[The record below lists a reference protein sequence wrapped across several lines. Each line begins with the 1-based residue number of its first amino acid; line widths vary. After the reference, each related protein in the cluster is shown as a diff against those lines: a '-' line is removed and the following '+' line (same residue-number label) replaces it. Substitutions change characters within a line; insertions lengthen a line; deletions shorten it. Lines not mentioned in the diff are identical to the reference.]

1 MKQIVLILMSL
12 LTFSNPSK
20 APKQT
25 VEPAVSSR
33 TMWSRIPLSRA
44 IPPNSFD
51 EYSFLNIMLE
61 DIIRLLHEGKHSLVV
76 SNGEVRTFDR
86 RGVADLYALLQ
97 EDSDFLKGASVAD
110 KVVGKAA
117 AALMILG
124 EVGELHADVVSRPT
138 LDLFADSGVRVS
150 YGTAVP
156 HIINRTKT
164 GWCPLETCCR
174 YCLTPQDCLVRI
186 EEFITLQSKRMNSDK

>member
-1 MKQIVLILMSL
+1 
-12 LTFSNPSK
+12 
-20 APKQT
+20 
-25 VEPAVSSR
+25 
-33 TMWSRIPLSRA
+33 
-44 IPPNSFD
+44 
-51 EYSFLNIMLE
+51 MLE

-86 RGVADLYALLQ
+86 RGVADLYALLR

-110 KVVGKAA
+110 KA
-117 AALMILG
+117 
-124 EVGELHADVVSRPT
+124 

>member
-1 MKQIVLILMSL
+1 
-12 LTFSNPSK
+12 
-20 APKQT
+20 
-25 VEPAVSSR
+25 
-33 TMWSRIPLSRA
+33 
-44 IPPNSFD
+44 
-51 EYSFLNIMLE
+51 
-61 DIIRLLHEGKHSLVV
+61 
-76 SNGEVRTFDR
+76 
-86 RGVADLYALLQ
+86 VADLYALLR

-124 EVGELHADVVSRPT
+124 EVGELHADVVSRPA

>member
-1 MKQIVLILMSL
+1 MPL
-12 LTFSNPSK
+12 L
-20 APKQT
+20 
-25 VEPAVSSR
+25 R
-33 TMWSRIPLSRA
+33 
-44 IPPNSFD
+44 
-51 EYSFLNIMLE
+51 
-61 DIIRLLHEGKHSLVV
+61 
-76 SNGEVRTFDR
+76 
-86 RGVADLYALLQ
+86 

-124 EVGELHADVVSRPT
+124 EVGELHADVVSRPA

-164 GWCPLETCCR
+164 GWCPLETCC
-174 YCLTPQDCLVRI
+174 LTLPLLHRI
-186 EEFITLQSKRMNSDK
+186 VSSELKSL

>member
-1 MKQIVLILMSL
+1 
-12 LTFSNPSK
+12 
-20 APKQT
+20 
-25 VEPAVSSR
+25 
-33 TMWSRIPLSRA
+33 
-44 IPPNSFD
+44 
-51 EYSFLNIMLE
+51 MLE

-124 EVGELHADVVSRPT
+124 EVGELHADVVSRPA

-150 YGTAVP
+150 YGTQSRTLSTVQRRMVP
-156 HIINRTKT
+156 AGNLLPVLPYST
-164 GWCPLETCCR
+164 GLSRP
-174 YCLTPQDCLVRI
+174 
-186 EEFITLQSKRMNSDK
+186 N